1 MKSFFK
7 YLFATILGLFIF
19 SIIWVVIFFSIIGA
33 AMSGSKEVKISD
45 NSVFE
50 LKLEGI
56 LVERHK
62 NDVISSFASEIN
74 SSVSEIALDDIM
86 ASIDKATDNDN
97 IKGIYLHIGD
107 FSASVASLQ
116 EIYKGLEKFKKT
128 GRFIV
133 AYADSYGNG
142 TYYLSSIADKVY
154 MNPSGTLALTGI
166 NISTVFFKDLLSK
179 IGVEMQIFKV
189 GTFKSAVEPFTQT
202 SMSEANRLQLTTFI
216 NSIWTEITK
225 TIARNRGISDTEVN
239 LYADS
244 GLFLD
249 DAQTAV
255 HHKLIDSLV
264 YGSDMKEIIEKLV
277 DKDYN
282 TLTISDMK
290 FVARNKEYSKN
301 RIAIVYAVGEIDGSN
316 KNDGIDSEDISE
328 DLLDIAD
335 NDKIKAV
342 VLRINSP
349 GGSAYGS
356 EQIWKAV
363 SVVKSKK
370 PIVVSMGDYAAS
382 GGYYIACNTDRIFA
396 QPTTLTGS
404 IGIFGIFPNIGGLTD
419 KLGIKFDNVKTNK
432 YSDFGATYRP
442 MNTEERT
449 ILQRYINN
457 GYELFTKRC
466 AEGRNMNIDSLKAIA
481 EGRIYSGTDAM
492 RLGLVD
498 EMGGLEEAITFA
510 AKKANISDYT
520 IKYYPSVKS
529 LIEQISDIFSTSVE
543 ERIVKSQLG
552 ENYRLFRTI
561 QRAQTQTTTG
571 IKAIMPYS
579 ITVK

>member
-19 SIIWVVIFFSIIGA
+19 SIIWVVIFFGIIGA

-166 NISTVFFKDLLSK
+166 NISTMFFKDLLSK

-202 SMSEANRLQLTTFI
+202 SMSKENRLQLTTFI

-255 HHKLIDSLV
+255 QHKLIDSLV
-264 YGSDMKEIIEKLV
+264 YSSDMKEIIERLV

-282 TLTISDMK
+282 TLTINDMK

-382 GGYYIACNTDRIFA
+382 GGYYIACNTDKIFA

-442 MNTEERT
+442 MNTEERA

-492 RLGLVD
+492 QLGLVD

-561 QRAQTQTTTG
+561 QRAQTTTG

>member
-1 MKSFFK
+1 MKSFLK

-19 SIIWVVIFFSIIGA
+19 SVIWVAIFFGIIGA
-33 AMSGSKEVKISD
+33 SMSGSKEVKISD

-50 LKLEGI
+50 LKLEGR

-97 IKGIYLHIGD
+97 IKGIYLHIGN
-107 FSASVASLQ
+107 FSASTASIQ
-116 EIYKGLEKFKKT
+116 EIYNGLERFKKT

-133 AYADSYGNG
+133 AYADAYGNG

-154 MNPSGTLALTGI
+154 MNPSGILALTGI

-202 SMSEANRLQLTTFI
+202 SMSEENRLQLTTFI

-239 LYADS
+239 MYADS

-264 YGSDMKEIIEKLV
+264 YSSDMKEIIEKRV
-277 DKDYN
+277 GKDYN
-282 TLTISDMK
+282 SLTIRDMK
-290 FVARNKEYSKN
+290 LTSPNKEYSKN

-316 KNDGIDSEDISE
+316 KNEGIDSEDISE

-356 EQIWKAV
+356 EQIWKAI

-442 MNTEERT
+442 MNTEERA

-498 EMGGLEEAITFA
+498 EMGGLEEAIAFA
-510 AKKANISDYT
+510 AKKADISDYT

-529 LIEQISDIFSTSVE
+529 WIEQISDIFSTSVE
-543 ERIVKSQLG
+543 ERIVKSRLG
-552 ENYRLFRTI
+552 ENYLIFRAI
-561 QRAQTQTTTG
+561 QKAQTTTG
-571 IKAIMPYS
+571 IRAMMPYE
-579 ITVK
+579 IMVK

>member
-62 NDVISSFASEIN
+62 NNVISSFASEIN
-74 SSVSEIALDDIM
+74 SSISEIALDDIM

-255 HHKLIDSLV
+255 QHKLIDSLV
-264 YGSDMKEIIEKLV
+264 YSSDMKEIIEKLV

-282 TLTISDMK
+282 TLTINDMK
-290 FVARNKEYSKN
+290 LVARNKEYSKN

-316 KNDGIDSEDISE
+316 KNEGIDSEDISE

-442 MNTEERT
+442 MNTEERA

-561 QRAQTQTTTG
+561 QRAQTTTG

>member
-19 SIIWVVIFFSIIGA
+19 SIIWVVIFFGIIGA

-116 EIYKGLEKFKKT
+116 EIYNGLERFKKT

-225 TIARNRGISDTEVN
+225 TIARNRGITESEVN

-255 HHKLIDSLV
+255 QHKLIDSLV
-264 YGSDMKEIIEKLV
+264 YSSDMKEIIEKRV

-282 TLTISDMK
+282 TLTINDMK
-290 FVARNKEYSKN
+290 LVARNKEYSKN
-301 RIAIVYAVGEIDGSN
+301 RIAIVYAVGEIDGGN

-328 DLLDIAD
+328 YLLDIAD

-432 YSDFGATYRP
+432 YSDFGAAYRP
-442 MNTEERT
+442 MNTEERA

-492 RLGLVD
+492 QLGLVD
-498 EMGGLEEAITFA
+498 EMGGLEEAIAFA
-510 AKKANISDYT
+510 AKKANISNYT
-520 IKYYPSVKS
+520 LKYYPSVKS

-561 QRAQTQTTTG
+561 QRAQTTTG

>member
-19 SIIWVVIFFSIIGA
+19 SIIWVVIFFGIIGA
-33 AMSGSKEVKISD
+33 AMSGTKEVRISD

-116 EIYKGLEKFKKT
+116 EIYNGLERFKKT

-225 TIARNRGISDTEVN
+225 TIARNRGITESEVN

-255 HHKLIDSLV
+255 QHKFIDSLV
-264 YGSDMKEIIEKLV
+264 YSSDMKEIIEKRV
-277 DKDYN
+277 DKDYK
-282 TLTISDMK
+282 TLTINDMK
-290 FVARNKEYSKN
+290 LVAQNKEYSKN

-356 EQIWKAV
+356 EQVWKAV

-442 MNTEERT
+442 MNTEERV

-492 RLGLVD
+492 RLGLID
-498 EMGGLEEAITFA
+498 EMGGLEEAIAFA

-520 IKYYPSVKS
+520 LKYYPSVKS

-561 QRAQTQTTTG
+561 QRAQTTTG

>member
-19 SIIWVVIFFSIIGA
+19 SIIWVVIFFGIIGA

-264 YGSDMKEIIEKLV
+264 YSSDMKEIIEKLV

-282 TLTISDMK
+282 ALTINDMK

-442 MNTEERT
+442 MNTEERA

-498 EMGGLEEAITFA
+498 EMGGLEEAIAFA

-520 IKYYPSVKS
+520 LKYYPSVKS

-561 QRAQTQTTTG
+561 QRAQTTTG

>member
-19 SIIWVVIFFSIIGA
+19 SIIWVVIFFGIIGA

-179 IGVEMQIFKV
+179 IGVEVQIFKV

-255 HHKLIDSLV
+255 QHKLIDSLV
-264 YGSDMKEIIEKLV
+264 YSSDMKEIIERLV

-282 TLTISDMK
+282 ALTINDMK

-316 KNDGIDSEDISE
+316 KNDGIDYEDISE

-382 GGYYIACNTDRIFA
+382 GGYYIACNTDKIFA

-442 MNTEERT
+442 MNTEERA

-510 AKKANISDYT
+510 AKKANISNYT
-520 IKYYPSVKS
+520 LKYYPSVKS

-561 QRAQTQTTTG
+561 QRAQTTTG

>member
-19 SIIWVVIFFSIIGA
+19 SIIWVVIFFGIIGA

-116 EIYKGLEKFKKT
+116 EIYNGLERFKKT

-133 AYADSYGNG
+133 AYADAYGNG

-225 TIARNRGISDTEVN
+225 TIARNRGITESEVN

-255 HHKLIDSLV
+255 QHKLIDSLV
-264 YGSDMKEIIEKLV
+264 YSSDMKEIIEKRV

-282 TLTISDMK
+282 ALTINDMK

-301 RIAIVYAVGEIDGSN
+301 RIAIVYAVGEIDGGN

-328 DLLDIAD
+328 YLLDIAD

-349 GGSAYGS
+349 GVSAYVS
-356 EQIWKAV
+356 EQI
-363 SVVKSKK
+363 
-370 PIVVSMGDYAAS
+370 
-382 GGYYIACNTDRIFA
+382 
-396 QPTTLTGS
+396 L
-404 IGIFGIFPNIGGLTD
+404 
-419 KLGIKFDNVKTNK
+419 
-432 YSDFGATYRP
+432 
-442 MNTEERT
+442 
-449 ILQRYINN
+449 
-457 GYELFTKRC
+457 
-466 AEGRNMNIDSLKAIA
+466 
-481 EGRIYSGTDAM
+481 
-492 RLGLVD
+492 
-498 EMGGLEEAITFA
+498 
-510 AKKANISDYT
+510 
-520 IKYYPSVKS
+520 
-529 LIEQISDIFSTSVE
+529 
-543 ERIVKSQLG
+543 
-552 ENYRLFRTI
+552 
-561 QRAQTQTTTG
+561 
-571 IKAIMPYS
+571 
-579 ITVK
+579 

>member
-1 MKSFFK
+1 MKSFLK

-19 SIIWVVIFFSIIGA
+19 SIIWVVIFFGIIGA

-179 IGVEMQIFKV
+179 IGVEVQIFKV

-202 SMSEANRLQLTTFI
+202 SMREANRLQLTTFI

-225 TIARNRGISDTEVN
+225 TIARNRGLSDTEVN

-264 YGSDMKEIIEKLV
+264 YSSDMKEIIEKLV

-442 MNTEERT
+442 MNTEERA

-510 AKKANISDYT
+510 AKKANISNYT
-520 IKYYPSVKS
+520 LKYYPSVKS
-529 LIEQISDIFSTSVE
+529 LIEQISDIFSTSFE

-561 QRAQTQTTTG
+561 QRAQTTTG

>member
-19 SIIWVVIFFSIIGA
+19 SIIWVVIFFGIIGA
-33 AMSGSKEVKISD
+33 AMSGSKEVKISN

-255 HHKLIDSLV
+255 QHKLIDSLV
-264 YGSDMKEIIEKLV
+264 YSSDMKEIIERLV

-282 TLTISDMK
+282 ALTINDMK

-328 DLLDIAD
+328 DLIDIAD

-442 MNTEERT
+442 MNTEERA

-492 RLGLVD
+492 QLGLVD
-498 EMGGLEEAITFA
+498 EMGGLEEAIAFA
-510 AKKANISDYT
+510 AKKANISNYT
-520 IKYYPSVKS
+520 LKYYPSVKS

-561 QRAQTQTTTG
+561 QRAQTTTG

>member
-19 SIIWVVIFFSIIGA
+19 SIIWVVIFFGIIGA
-33 AMSGSKEVKISD
+33 AMSGTKEVRISD

-116 EIYKGLEKFKKT
+116 EIYNGLERFKKT

-225 TIARNRGISDTEVN
+225 TIARNRGITESEVN

-255 HHKLIDSLV
+255 QHKFIDSLV
-264 YGSDMKEIIEKLV
+264 YSSDMKEIIEKRV
-277 DKDYN
+277 DKDYK
-282 TLTISDMK
+282 TLTINDMK
-290 FVARNKEYSKN
+290 LVAQNKEYSKN

-356 EQIWKAV
+356 EQVWKAV

-442 MNTEERT
+442 MNTEERV

-498 EMGGLEEAITFA
+498 EMGGLEEAIAFA

-520 IKYYPSVKS
+520 LKYYPSVKS

-561 QRAQTQTTTG
+561 QRAQTTTG

>member
-19 SIIWVVIFFSIIGA
+19 SIIWVVIFFGIIGA

-264 YGSDMKEIIEKLV
+264 YSSDMKEIIEKLV

-282 TLTISDMK
+282 ALTINDMK

-316 KNDGIDSEDISE
+316 KNEGIDSEDISE

-442 MNTEERT
+442 MNTEERA

-561 QRAQTQTTTG
+561 QRAQTTTG